1 MRFEKIINTN
11 TIVKELIINSVKEGS
26 IALDCT
32 VGNGHDTSLLAELV
46 GDNGKVYG
54 FDIQNKAIEI
64 TSDLLIKANL
74 EDRVIL
80 IEDSHEN
87 IDKYI
92 EEKLD
97 FIIYNLGYLP
107 SGDKSIKTNKES
119 TIRSIMKSL
128 ILLNNRGLM
137 AITVYVGHNG
147 GLDEK
152 NAIEELLRSLNQK
165 EYNVLKY
172 DFINQINN
180 PPILYVLERLI
191 QF

>member
-1 MRFEKIINTN
+1 MRFQKIINTN
-11 TIVKELIINSVKEGS
+11 TIVKELMINAVNEGS

-46 GDNGKVYG
+46 GNNGKVYG
-54 FDIQNKAIEI
+54 FDIQNKAIKI
-64 TSDLLIKANL
+64 TSELLKKINL
-74 EDRVIL
+74 EDRVTL
-80 IEDSHEN
+80 IGDSHEN

-92 EEKLD
+92 NEKLD

-107 SGDKSIKTNKES
+107 SGDKSIKTNKDS

-128 ILLNNRGLM
+128 ILLSNRGLM
-137 AITVYVGHNG
+137 AITVYVGHIG

-152 NAIEELLRSLNQK
+152 IAIEELLSGLNQK

-172 DFINQINN
+172 DFINQMNN
-180 PPILYVLERLI
+180 PPILYVLERLV
-191 QF
+191 